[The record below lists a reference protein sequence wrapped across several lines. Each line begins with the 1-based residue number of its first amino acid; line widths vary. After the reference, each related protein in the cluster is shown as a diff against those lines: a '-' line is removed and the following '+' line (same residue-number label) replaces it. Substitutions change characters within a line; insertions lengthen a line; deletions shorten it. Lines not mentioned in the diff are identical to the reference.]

1 MANHAPLFAGIAE
14 RLVLS
19 GALVL
24 FASGPVPGQEAKTTG
39 RVLKSPGGTEL
50 RVLVDAQSLG
60 GSEVEVAELTFLPN
74 SDSGDH
80 HHGVTETFYVLEGEM
95 SQVINGKT
103 FKLGPGMVATLRPT
117 DEVRHRSGPKGA
129 KVLVIWAPGGE
140 IERVAGRWNKQ

>member
-1 MANHAPLFAGIAE
+1 MRWTF
-14 RLVLS
+14 VLS
-19 GALVL
+19 GAVFSLTIGAVQ
-24 FASGPVPGQEAKTTG
+24 AEEAKTAG
-39 RVLKSPGGTEL
+39 RVLKSPSGTEL

-103 FKLGPGMVATLRPT
+103 FKLGRGMVATVRST
-117 DEVRHRSGPKGA
+117 DEVRHRSGRKGA

-140 IERVAGRWNKQ
+140 IERVAGRWNKR

>member
-1 MANHAPLFAGIAE
+1 MRRTP
-14 RLVLS
+14 VLWLALAALA
-19 GALVL
+19 ALVL
-24 FASGPVPGQEAKTTG
+24 FASGPVHAQEAKTTG

-95 SQVINGKT
+95 NQVINGKT
-103 FKLGPGMVATLRPT
+103 FKLGPGMVATLRPS

-140 IERVAGRWNKQ
+140 IECVAGRWRQDSP

>member
-1 MANHAPLFAGIAE
+1 MN
-14 RLVLS
+14 RLVPS
-19 GALVL
+19 GVLVL
-24 FASGPVPGQEAKTTG
+24 LTLAPVHAQEARTTG

-50 RVLVDAQSLG
+50 RVLVDAQTLG

-95 SQVINGKT
+95 NQVINGKPV
-103 FKLGPGMVATLRPT
+103 KLGPGMVATVRRPG
-117 DEVRHRSGPKGA
+117 EVRHRSGPQGA

-140 IERVAGRWNKQ
+140 IERVAGRWNKR